1 MDGPLALIPIILMI
15 CLPLVAI
22 VGGITAG
29 IIKTTM
35 RQRMLELSQRER
47 IAAIERGIDPE
58 KLPPLQIPEGLR
70 EKPGLTMEQR
80 ALRRS
85 DLLTIWG
92 LLILAFGLALI
103 GLGFATQDPEA
114 HAPGM
119 IFAMMGLGL
128 LAGSRVGR
136 PSPEEVRKSVE
147 AAAARRG

>member
-58 KLPPLQIPEGLR
+58 KLPPLQIPESLR

-80 ALRRS
+80 ARRRS

-92 LLILAFGLALI
+92 LLILSFGLALI
-103 GLGFATQDPEA
+103 GLGFATHDPET

-136 PSPEEVRKSVE
+136 PPAEEVRKSVE